1 MLNDKNIISPKR
13 SLVVVSNGISPYGV
27 HFLQRVANELTNFTL
42 RTIYTYEI
50 SIGHWQ
56 ITLPPSINA
65 VILGKGE
72 EVTTVARGIA
82 AFRNGWARGR
92 HLMREIKKSCPS
104 AVMIFGYFPAAHFLA
119 IEWCHWNGIPCL
131 MFSDSN
137 ILGDRNKGL
146 KAWIKKLI
154 VSRAVSQ
161 CKALLPCGKL
171 GGQYFQKYGARP
183 EQIFFVPYEPDYS
196 LIEDPSPVI
205 IQSLAAEFRLD
216 PARRRFL
223 FSGRFI
229 AVKRIDLLIDAFSQL
244 ADKLANWDLLIAG
257 GGPLEAELKARV
269 PSRLQQRIVW
279 TGYLSSPQRMSALY
293 KLADVLVLPSDY
305 EPWALVVNEAACA
318 GLALV
323 CSDVV
328 GAAAELLHDHENGR
342 LFRTGDLAS
351 LVDAMLD
358 VTNDANLCLYQAA
371 SLQVLKNW
379 RRTADPIEGFRR
391 ALDFCLWPRTMAR
404 N

>member
-1 MLNDKNIISPKR
+1 MSEHQNVVSPKQ
-13 SLVVVSNGISPYGV
+13 SLVVVSNGITPYSL
-27 HFLQRVANELTNFTL
+27 HFLERVANELTDFTL
-42 RTIYTYEI
+42 HTICTYEF
-50 SIGHWQ
+50 SMGHWQ
-56 ITLPPSINA
+56 ITLPHSINA
-65 VILGKGE
+65 VVLGKGE
-72 EVTTVARGIA
+72 EETKVALGIA
-82 AFRNGWARGR
+82 ALRDGLFRSYQ
-92 HLMREIKKSCPS
+92 LVREIKKYKPS
-104 AVMIFGYFPAAHFLA
+104 AVMIYGYTPLAHFIA
-119 IEWCHWNGIPCL
+119 IEWCHWIGVPCL
-131 MFSDSN
+131 LWADSN
-137 ILGDRNKGL
+137 ILGDRKKGL
-146 KAWIKKLI
+146 KARIKKLVASRI
-154 VSRAVSQ
+154 VSR
-161 CKALLPCGKL
+161 CKALLPCGSL
-171 GGQYFQKYGARP
+171 GGRYFQKYGGRP
-183 EQIFFVPYEPDYS
+183 EQIFFVPNEPDYS
-196 LIEDPSPVI
+196 LIENALPSVV
-205 IQSLAAEFRLD
+205 QSLATEFRLD
-216 PARRRFL
+216 HARRRFL

-305 EPWALVVNEAACA
+305 EAWALVVNEAACA

-342 LFRTGDLAS
+342 LFQTGDLAS

-391 ALDFCLWPRTMAR
+391 ALDFCLRPRTMAR

>member
-1 MLNDKNIISPKR
+1 
-13 SLVVVSNGISPYGV
+13 
-27 HFLQRVANELTNFTL
+27 
-42 RTIYTYEI
+42 
-50 SIGHWQ
+50 
-56 ITLPPSINA
+56 
-65 VILGKGE
+65 
-72 EVTTVARGIA
+72 
-82 AFRNGWARGR
+82 
-92 HLMREIKKSCPS
+92 
-104 AVMIFGYFPAAHFLA
+104 
-119 IEWCHWNGIPCL
+119 
-131 MFSDSN
+131 
-137 ILGDRNKGL
+137 
-146 KAWIKKLI
+146 
-154 VSRAVSQ
+154 
-161 CKALLPCGKL
+161 
-171 GGQYFQKYGARP
+171 
-183 EQIFFVPYEPDYS
+183 
-196 LIEDPSPVI
+196 
-205 IQSLAAEFRLD
+205 
-216 PARRRFL
+216 
-223 FSGRFI
+223 
-229 AVKRIDLLIDAFSQL
+229 L

-305 EPWALVVNEAACA
+305 EAWALVVNEAACA

-342 LFRTGDLAS
+342 LFQTGDLAS

-391 ALDFCLWPRTMAR
+391 ALDFCLRPRTMAR